1 MMHDTR
7 ILKNRNQISEF
18 EKKVP
23 EWIRRLQRP
32 PPIHRSCTATTVS

>member
-18 EKKVP
+18 KKKVP
-23 EWIRRLQRP
+23 ERIKRLKRP
-32 PPIHRSCTATTVS
+32 STAPIAPIH